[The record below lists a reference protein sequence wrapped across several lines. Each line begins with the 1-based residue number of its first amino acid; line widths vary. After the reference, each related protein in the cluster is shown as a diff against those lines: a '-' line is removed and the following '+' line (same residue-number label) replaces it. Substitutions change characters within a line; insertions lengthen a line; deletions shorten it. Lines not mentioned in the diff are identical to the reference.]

1 MRKSRSSKKA
11 LTAFL
16 VAAAF
21 AVSGPHVFPQVT
33 DEVPREVT
41 PTPPATVEKTPPVVE
56 TKPPVEEA
64 KPPVVDGKPPVVE
77 AEKEKEKPGEK
88 KQVETPAPKE
98 EEKAAEQRPAP
109 KVEKKQKYFTLN
121 FRDVEIS
128 EFLNVM
134 GQLINKNI
142 VVDEKVRGKITISSA
157 KKIPVDQAY
166 DIMKSI
172 LEVKGFAV
180 VETENLIKVLPIQQV
195 IKKNVEIISD
205 GEKAIS
211 PDEDKTIT
219 YLLQIEFAEG
229 NEIANVL
236 RSLKSQFVDIVAYPP
251 LNTLILSGTSS
262 EISGL
267 IKVARALDKK
277 VEALAE
283 EVAGRGNIHVIHL
296 ENSDAEQLAGVL
308 ARVPFSEQA
317 KIETVPVTPQQP
329 QTVPRSD
336 RARRVMQAQPTAP
349 PGRSATKL
357 SIVANKETNSLIIT
371 ATPEEFKEI
380 YRIIKELDIV
390 REQVL
395 IEALIVEVSADNSWG
410 FGIDWMLAGSSGQ
423 HMYGG
428 SYLSSDVPNYTPPE
442 GLEGKSLALPLAT
455 GLQIGYL
462 SDAALLSFALLK
474 ANKTDRNFNLLS
486 TPQVLTVDN
495 QEAELNVG
503 EEIAVPTNNR
513 ISDTGVQ
520 FYQFE
525 YKSVGVKLKITP
537 HITKQDRITL
547 DLYQEVNSVLG
558 ETEFSPT
565 GTVIPPK
572 LGKRDIK
579 TKVTVMDGKTI
590 VVGGLIRN
598 NKVDVETKV
607 PILGD
612 IPLLGWFF
620 KKKSV
625 SYSKTNLLVFITPYV
640 VTKLDRIEALTEQK
654 REEQTRMK
662 TR

>member
-41 PTPPATVEKTPPVVE
+41 PTPPPTVEKTPPVVE

-64 KPPVVDGKPPVVE
+64 KPPVVEGKPSVVE

-211 PDEDKTIT
+211 AEEDKTIT
-219 YLLQIEFAEG
+219 YLLQIEFADG

-277 VEALAE
+277 VEALTE

-336 RARRVMQAQPTAP
+336 RARRVIQAQPTAP
-349 PGRSATKL
+349 PGRAATKL

-395 IEALIVEVSADNSWG
+395 IEALIVEVTADNGWG
-410 FGIDWMLAGSSGQ
+410 FGIDWMLAGSQASICTAVPTCRRTSRTTRLPRDWKGNSSRCRWPPGSSSGT
-423 HMYGG
+423 
-428 SYLSSDVPNYTPPE
+428 SSDT
-442 GLEGKSLALPLAT
+442 
-455 GLQIGYL
+455 
-462 SDAALLSFALLK
+462 ALLGFALLN
-474 ANKTDRNFNLLS
+474 ATRTDRNFNLLS
-486 TPQVLTVDN
+486 TPQVLTMDN

-513 ISDTGVQ
+513 ISDTGAQ

-537 HITKQDRITL
+537 HITKKDRITL
-547 DLYQEVNSVLG
+547 DLYQEVNS
-558 ETEFSPT
+558 FSARRNFPPPGPLSRRSSAR
-565 GTVIPPK
+565 GTSRLK
-572 LGKRDIK
+572 
-579 TKVTVMDGKTI
+579 
-590 VVGGLIRN
+590 
-598 NKVDVETKV
+598 
-607 PILGD
+607 
-612 IPLLGWFF
+612 
-620 KKKSV
+620 
-625 SYSKTNLLVFITPYV
+625 
-640 VTKLDRIEALTEQK
+640 
-654 REEQTRMK
+654 
-662 TR
+662 